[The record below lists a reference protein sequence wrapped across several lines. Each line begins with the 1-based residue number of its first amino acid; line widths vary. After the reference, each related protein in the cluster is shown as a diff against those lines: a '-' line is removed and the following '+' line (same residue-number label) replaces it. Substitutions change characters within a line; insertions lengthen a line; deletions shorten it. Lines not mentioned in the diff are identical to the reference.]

1 MTMTARSHPARAV
14 PQPRLSAVTDQ
25 GGLYAGRTIRR
36 LDGPAK
42 VSAPSELAGPG
53 ESLTPAAAATVVEIA
68 ARAPSVHNT
77 QPWRFRIA
85 DDVIEL
91 HADPDRLL
99 IQIDPAGRELILS
112 CGAALFGLR
121 LGLRQLGYLPVVEL
135 WPDPAQPWLI
145 ARAWPEGRAALNPV
159 EAELLAAVPHRHT
172 HRGPF
177 TPGEVSPR
185 LLAALA
191 ADAAA
196 EGSELR
202 FVEQP
207 DVVGDL
213 AALVDRAAIEQDASA
228 EISAETHRWLRPA
241 GSQARDGVPARA
253 AGVGG
258 ETGAPRFRQ
267 RDFGG
272 DDAGAGAAGAGA
284 AGAGAAG
291 GGAAGAGAAGGGAAG
306 AGVAGAL
313 RGPADAAAEA
323 GPPPAATAV
332 LATAADTPDDWLRA
346 GQALNRLLLR
356 AATRW
361 VFASLQ
367 SQPIESPRYREQV
380 RDLLELPG
388 QPQMLL
394 QFGRANT
401 APATPRRPQAEVRTN
416 ENLG

>member
-1 MTMTARSHPARAV
+1 M

-25 GGLYAGRTIRR
+25 GGLYLGRTIRSS
-36 LDGPAK
+36 ASTATM
-42 VSAPSELAGPG
+42 SAPAESAAPAEL
-53 ESLTPAAAATVVEIA
+53 LTPGAAAAVVEIA

-85 DDVIEL
+85 GDVIEL

-99 IQIDPAGRELILS
+99 IQIDPVARELLIS

-135 WPDPAQPWLI
+135 WPDPAQPWLV
-145 ARAWPEGRAALNPV
+145 ARAWPEDHVALNTV

-177 TPGEVSPR
+177 SPGEVSPR
-185 LLAALA
+185 LLTALA

-202 FVEQP
+202 FIEEP
-207 DVVGDL
+207 DVVSDL
-213 AALVDRAAIEQDASA
+213 ATLVELAAAEQDASA
-228 EISAETHRWLRPA
+228 EISAETHRWLRPP

-253 AGVGG
+253 AVGG
-258 ETGAPRFRQ
+258 ETDAPRFRQ
-267 RDFGG
+267 RDFG
-272 DDAGAGAAGAGA
+272 AKAAGAAGLGREAAEDAGA
-284 AGAGAAG
+284 
-291 GGAAGAGAAGGGAAG
+291 
-306 AGVAGAL
+306 
-313 RGPADAAAEA
+313 
-323 GPPPAATAV
+323 PPAATAV

-346 GQALNRLLLR
+346 GQALSRLLLR

-367 SQPIESPRYREQV
+367 SQPLESPRYREQV
-380 RDLLELPG
+380 RHLLALPG

-401 APATPRRPQAEVRTN
+401 APSTPRRQQAELRTN